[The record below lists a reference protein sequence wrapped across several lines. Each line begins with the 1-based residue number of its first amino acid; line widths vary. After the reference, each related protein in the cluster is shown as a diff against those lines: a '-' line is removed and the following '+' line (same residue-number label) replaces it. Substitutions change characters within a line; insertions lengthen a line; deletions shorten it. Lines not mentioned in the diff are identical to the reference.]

1 MGTHSIP
8 WPFSVSTSFFYLHIT
23 PSLTSMLLLYRHT
36 PDLVLPKLLYLLK
49 PYSLVFPCDHDLILS
64 GYSHFLAP
72 ASTLLVLTVPGSSS
86 SPSFPRSLSAFS
98 WLQFLLIFP
107 AIHHFNHCL
116 VNTLNPTDLCFP
128 TALILGQSKHSS
140 FLLCMQGAECYWGQS
155 TKHKDQNP
163 INYRLFSATP
173 STLPIHPSVGPQY
186 VYLWL
191 SAETISEFIPSPLTS
206 PHSYQKTLK
215 NRKLHMET
223 PFMPFSINNKLQPL
237 LSIGFHSISN
247 SSFSFLSQ

>member
-1 MGTHSIP
+1 M
-8 WPFSVSTSFFYLHIT
+8 
-23 PSLTSMLLLYRHT
+23 
-36 PDLVLPKLLYLLK
+36 
-49 PYSLVFPCDHDLILS
+49 
-64 GYSHFLAP
+64 
-72 ASTLLVLTVPGSSS
+72 
-86 SPSFPRSLSAFS
+86 
-98 WLQFLLIFP
+98 IFP

-128 TALILGQSKHSS
+128 TALILAQSKHLS

-237 LSIGFHSISN
+237 LSIGFPSI
-247 SSFSFLSQ
+247 FKLQLFLPLLVSHFEDMPTPIVSLGLV